1 MLISTVFLSCNNTRY
16 YQISNS
22 YRETRFTNSYPGSKV
37 FHKIWEQMNLLPT
50 WATYDTHLRCCNRN
64 FNALHKNGK
73 SVYILENHP
82 ITPPL
87 FDVCKTVTQLK
98 AYAFNVLFND
108 VMLFILQIYIES
120 LFGIPLRYGISLS
133 LVIFKW
139 LTDKR
144 SPINLFPRGTT
155 ASLFCSLLS
164 LS

>member
-1 MLISTVFLSCNNTRY
+1 MILIWDVA
-16 YQISNS
+16 I
-22 YRETRFTNSYPGSKV
+22 E
-37 FHKIWEQMNLLPT
+37 
-50 WATYDTHLRCCNRN
+50 N

-98 AYAFNVLFND
+98 AFAFNVLFND
-108 VMLFILQIYIES
+108 VMLFILQIYKES

-155 ASLFCSLLS
+155 TSLFGSLLL